1 LNTEN
6 ICIVLVEP
14 QGPLNIG
21 SACRAMLNFGVNDL
35 RLVNP
40 KVDHLI
46 HEARQ
51 MAVKATTVLEA
62 AKIYPSLADALAD
75 CTFSI
80 GTTRRFGR
88 YREDMLH
95 PDEAARLLLP
105 ITQSSKVALVFGRED
120 KGLHTSELDLCQRF
134 LTIPTSD
141 KLPSMNLAQSVAL
154 CLYEVNK
161 AKWQLSGNEP
171 GRKQFAANEKLELM
185 YQHMQE
191 SLTQIGFLN
200 PQNPNH
206 IMRAFRRILGRAA
219 LNEREVRIMRGLF
232 SQIDLI
238 SDQLPEAHSLESI
251 DE

>member
-21 SACRAMLNFGVNDL
+21 STCRAMLNFGVSDL

-40 KVDHLI
+40 KADHLI

-51 MAVKATTVLEA
+51 MAVKATPVLETA
-62 AKIYPSLADALAD
+62 RIYSSLADALAD
-75 CTFSI
+75 CSLSI

-88 YREDMLH
+88 YREDMLL
-95 PDEAARLLLP
+95 PEEAARLLLP
-105 ITQSSKVALVFGRED
+105 VTQAAKVALVFGRED
-120 KGLHTSELDLCQRF
+120 KGLHTAELDLCQRF

-141 KLPSMNLAQSVAL
+141 KLPSMNLAHSVAL
-154 CLYEVNK
+154 CLYEVSK
-161 AKWQLSGNEP
+161 AKWQLSDKEP
-171 GRKQFAANEKLELM
+171 GEKKFASNDNLEKM
-185 YQHMQE
+185 YLHMQT

-200 PQNPNH
+200 PQNPDH
-206 IMRAFRRILGRAA
+206 ILRAFRRILGRAA
-219 LNEREVRIMRGLF
+219 LNEREVRIIRGLF
-232 SQIDLI
+232 SQIDLV
-238 SDQLPEAHSLESI
+238 SAQLAETHDLEPV